1 MSYWPARYH
10 HQLSQFCNH
19 LISTQIHSRC
29 AIRIINTSSA
39 GPVYLRYPNMAISV
53 PAGALAPNGAKPTPG
68 TMMNVKSDMSSF
80 EFLSVHV

>member
-39 GPVYLRYPNMAISV
+39 GPVYLWYPNMAI
-53 PAGALAPNGAKPTPG
+53 APNGAKPTPG